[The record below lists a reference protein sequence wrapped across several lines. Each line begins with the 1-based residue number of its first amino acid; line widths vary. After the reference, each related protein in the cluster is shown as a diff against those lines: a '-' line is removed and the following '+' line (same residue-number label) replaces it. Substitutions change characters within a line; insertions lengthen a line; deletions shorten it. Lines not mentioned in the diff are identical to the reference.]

1 MPTTAPG
8 SIAVVAAVAANG
20 AVGLRNGL
28 PWRLGSDLKRFRAL
42 TMGST
47 LLMGRRTFQAIGRP
61 LPGRRTVVLSRNA
74 GFAPDGV
81 ETVHSWE
88 AALAA
93 CRDGAFAVG
102 GPEIY
107 ALALPLAGTIHLTEV
122 DARPEGDAFMPAF
135 DRGAFVE
142 ISREHRPAGIRDD
155 HPFAFVDLVRAA

>member
-1 MPTTAPG
+1 MLQVAPG

-20 AVGLRNGL
+20 VVGLRNGL
-28 PWRLGSDLKRFRAL
+28 PWRLRSDLDRFRAL

-47 LLMGRRTFQAIGRP
+47 LVMGRRTFEAIGRP
-61 LPGRRTVVLSRNA
+61 LPGRRTVVLTRNA
-74 GFAPDGV
+74 GFAADGV
-81 ETVHSWE
+81 ETVRSWE

-107 ALALPLAGTIHLTEV
+107 ALALPMAGTIHLTEV

-135 DRGAFVE
+135 DRGVFVE
-142 ISREHRPAGIRDD
+142 TAREHRPAGARDD
-155 HPFAFVDLVRAA
+155 HPFAFVDLVRSA